1 MEEAE
6 WNHKQEERP
15 KALNQGGY
23 SLAELLVTVAIV
35 GILAA
40 ISFGTLSG
48 CIERA
53 RYAVA
58 AEKGHRLMEALKLCE
73 MEHDLA
79 DEIPMKKM
87 MELSGQLMAKPG
99 DPSSLLYPYIG
110 DDVEDCRDFTVLFK
124 RHGLYMRIYGFTY
137 TADTYEINWN
147 VDDGMEIMLK

>member
-6 WNHKQEERP
+6 WNHKQEERS

-35 GILAA
+35 GILAV
-40 ISFGTLSG
+40 ISFGILGG

-79 DEIPMKKM
+79 DEIPMEKM
-87 MELSGQLMAKPG
+87 LELSGQLMAKPG